1 MKNENTYKS
10 IWETLSK
17 IDCSEHIEQIQ
28 YGNRKPL
35 SYLSWAWAWG
45 ILMEHYPQATYKF
58 VQQPDTGVP
67 YIQMPDGT
75 AEVRCIINIDNCQ
88 REMWLAVMDNKNN
101 SVVNPSS
108 TQINYSKMR
117 CLTKCL
123 AMFGLGHFIYA
134 GEDIPSGEDKKPED
148 AKNKKSEV
156 KDKHDEAWAKL
167 FVESIELLIKK
178 SKTVE
183 GLESLYA
190 NDTNKPQFN
199 ILKERYADMSEE
211 ILNKFKLKKTEI
223 QNEEN

>member
-17 IDCSEHIEQIQ
+17 IDCSEHIEEIQ
-28 YGNRKPL
+28 YSNRKL
-35 SYLSWAWAWG
+35 KYLSWAWAWG

-67 YIQMPDGT
+67 YIQMHDGT

-88 REMWLAVMDNKNN
+88 REMWLAVMDKKNN
-101 SVVNPSS
+101 SVANPSS

-123 AMFGLGHFIYA
+123 AMFGLGHYIYA
-134 GEDIPSGEDKKPED
+134 GEDIPNGEDKKP
-148 AKNKKSEV
+148 EV

-167 FVESIELLIKK
+167 FVESMELLIKK

-183 GLESLYA
+183 GLESLYKS
-190 NDTNKPQFN
+190 DTNKPQFN

-211 ILNKFKLKKTEI
+211 ILSKFKLKKTEL

>member
-28 YGNRKPL
+28 YGNRKL

-58 VQQPDTGVP
+58 VQQPDTGIP
-67 YIQMPDGT
+67 YIQMHDGT
-75 AEVRCIINIDNCQ
+75 AEVRCIITIDNCQ
-88 REMWLAVMDNKNN
+88 REMWLAVMDKKNN
-101 SVVNPSS
+101 SVANPSS

-123 AMFGLGHFIYA
+123 AMFGLGHYIYA
-134 GEDIPSGEDKKPED
+134 GEDIPNGEDKTPEV
-148 AKNKKSEV
+148 E
-156 KDKHDEAWAKL
+156 DKHDEAWAKL
-167 FVESIELLIKK
+167 FVDSMELLVKK

-183 GLESLYA
+183 GLESLYKS
-190 NDTNKPQFN
+190 DTNKPQFN
-199 ILKERYADMSEE
+199 ILKERYADMSKE
-211 ILNKFKLKKTEI
+211 ILSKFKLKKTEL
-223 QNEEN
+223 QNEES